1 MIDSIIYF
9 IRNVLITVVKK
20 LSKVFDIKKNYN
32 LKELFIESTAQILRN
47 GNFDKLF
54 KTINGSNI
62 GKLWFILVDN

>member
-9 IRNVLITVVKK
+9 IRNVSITVVKK

-62 GKLWFILVDN
+62 GTLWFILVDN

>member
-1 MIDSIIYF
+1 
-9 IRNVLITVVKK
+9 VLITVVKK

-32 LKELFIESTAQILRN
+32 LKESFIESTAQILRN

-62 GKLWFILVDN
+62 DKLWFILVDN